1 MGGNLKAIIDFIVHI
16 DQHLITIV
24 NNFGVFSYT
33 IVFLIIF
40 GETGLVVTPFLPGD
54 SLLFAIGALA
64 AKGGFNIWIAY
75 PLLLAAAILG
85 DACNYQIGH
94 MLGRRAFTGNHIF
107 KKEYLEKTEAFYD
120 KHGGKTIILARF
132 MPIVRTFA
140 PFVAGVGKMTY
151 PKFFS
156 YNIIGSLLWV
166 TAFLFMGYFVGNI
179 PAIKENFSL
188 AIMLIIV
195 LSVLPAV
202 YHYLKDKIT
211 NDNIEKRT

>member
-1 MGGNLKAIIDFIVHI
+1 MRAIIDFIVHI

-24 NNFGVFSYT
+24 NNFGLLSYI

-64 AKGGFNIWIAY
+64 AKGGFNILIAY
-75 PLLLAAAILG
+75 PVLLAAAILG

-94 MLGRRAFTGNHIF
+94 LLGRRAFTGKHIF
-107 KKEYLEKTEAFYD
+107 KKEHLEKTEAFYE

-156 YNIIGSLLWV
+156 YNVVGSLLWV

-179 PAIKENFSL
+179 PAIKENFSF
-188 AIMLIIV
+188 AIILIIV

-202 YHYLKDKIT
+202 YHYLKDKMA
-211 NDNIEKRT
+211 NNKVSERVKK